1 MWWRSLSGP
10 AKTKTPTSLLV
21 VVAVF
26 GDPSILHGGFSYHQW
41 ISCSPFVGCL
51 VVVFVILILLFDSD
65 VYVLRYSA
73 VLLSWCPHTRAR
85 IPFLPPPCSAV
96 VVLAATHIYSPQY
109 LGYILRPGNV
119 SMDSKKIKT
128 VRDWPLSKT
137 VTELQE
143 LLGFINFYRRFIQ
156 EYLEIA
162 T

>member
-1 MWWRSLSGP
+1 MDPRKQLLLLVFWWGFWSWLSHSGFSTTIFQHILWWRSLSGP

-65 VYVLRYSA
+65 VYVLRCSA

-96 VVLAATHIYSPQY
+96 VVLAATHFYSPQY
-109 LGYILRPGNV
+109 RFPF
-119 SMDSKKIKT
+119 
-128 VRDWPLSKT
+128 
-137 VTELQE
+137 
-143 LLGFINFYRRFIQ
+143 FIFFHAYFIIGIS
-156 EYLEIA
+156 EV
-162 T
+162 